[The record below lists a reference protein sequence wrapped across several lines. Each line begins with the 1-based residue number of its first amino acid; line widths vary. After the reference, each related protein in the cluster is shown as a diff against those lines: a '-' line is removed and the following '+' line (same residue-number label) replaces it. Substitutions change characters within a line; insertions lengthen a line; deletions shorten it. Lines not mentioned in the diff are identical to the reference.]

1 MKLKTF
7 KIIIVVILCFL
18 IFLVLNKFFYQRLKN
33 IVFLISAP
41 IQEFL
46 WQEQNIFSQTFK
58 SLFEIKKLR
67 GDYEELKKENLFLEG
82 EVLRLK
88 DLEKENKELR
98 EALELGLKEEYHL
111 ILADVISRKIEEDS
125 ILINRGG
132 KDGVSENMTAITK
145 EKILI
150 GKVEK
155 VFDDF
160 SQVVLISKKDFTFS
174 VAVETDTGA
183 ILGASKGQGNSKLKI
198 ELLPKEVQIK
208 KGDMVSTSILGGTFP
223 KNLLVGKIASCEKK
237 DVEPF
242 QEGEITPF
250 FKELHLETLFLI
262 KSQEKEK

>member
-18 IFLVLNKFFYQRLKN
+18 IFLVLNKFFYQELKN
-33 IVFLISAP
+33 VVFLISAP
-41 IQEFL
+41 IQKFL
-46 WQEQNIFSQTFK
+46 WQEQNIFSRAFK

-67 GDYEELKKENLFLEG
+67 GDYEELKKENLFLKS

-98 EALELGLKEEYHL
+98 EVLELGLKEEYHL
-111 ILADVISRKIEEDS
+111 ILADVISKKIEEDS
-125 ILINRGG
+125 ILINRG
-132 KDGVSENMTAITK
+132 KRDGVSENMTAITK

-155 VFDDF
+155 VFNDF
-160 SQVVLISKKDFTFS
+160 SQVVLISEKDFTFS
-174 VAVETDTGA
+174 VAVETDAGA
-183 ILGASKGQGNSKLKI
+183 ILGASKGQGNFKLKI

-208 KGDMVSTSILGGTFP
+208 KGDMVSTSLLGGTFP
-223 KNLLVGKIASCEKK
+223 KNLLVGEIAYCEKK
-237 DVEPF
+237 DVEAF

-250 FKELHLETLFLI
+250 FKELNLETLFLI
-262 KSQEKEK
+262 K